1 MLCLRVNIDFAT
13 ISKIK
18 YGRIAFPRICYTCN
32 HNVQNVARILCVT
45 ISFDAVLPLLWYIQH
60 IPKFGSDVTSA
71 TSADKYL
78 VYNTTP
84 TVQTSI
90 VLHSHDIDNRKHPGD
105 QFILCN
111 RRLYRRACCVVP
123 QTSRRLDIIVV
134 GFNEFKSCVHRWYS
148 IQETLLDVESIYMI
162 L

>member
-1 MLCLRVNIDFAT
+1 MRVHFRAYT
-13 ISKIK
+13 IHFGTMFKRRTNFMCDYFIRC
-18 YGRIAFPRICYTCN
+18 G
-32 HNVQNVARILCVT
+32 VA
-45 ISFDAVLPLLWYIQH
+45 LLWYIQH
-60 IPKFGSDVTSA
+60 IPKFGSDLTSA

-78 VYNTTP
+78 IYNTTP

-111 RRLYRRACCVVP
+111 RRLNRRACCVVP

-148 IQETLLDVESIYMI
+148 IQETLLDVERIYMI